1 MLIGVVIIVVNK
13 QLKLDQLVGLLGSL
27 LTLAGVSVA
36 MYGLLDTMRGGRM
49 KKEKPESDEVGSE
62 VEIEKASRTK
72 ELEGRL
78 PIPLGSVTDRTTQLI
93 GVDSEHRT
101 QDFCS
106 ATPCHLCNSS
116 DKLTF
121 MDSLIPV
128 FTLIFGAIIGAVV
141 AWLTLHARSHRA
153 FDDGRAASTAEL
165 AALQERIAAK
175 DRELQKLQGTF
186 EAEVSD
192 SDRLRE
198 DNARLLA
205 DLEGERRAAHERNE
219 SFKRVTAELAEKF
232 KALSRDALKDN
243 NQEFLN
249 LARATLER
257 FQVSAKGDLDQR
269 QQAID
274 QMVKPL
280 KESLE
285 KVDGKIEEME
295 RIRAGAYSGL
305 IEQVK
310 TLASSHQQL
319 QAETGN
325 LVKALRT
332 PHVRGRWGEIQL
344 RRVVELAGMIQYC
357 DFAEQETIAN
367 EDGRIRPDVIVRL
380 PGNRTIV
387 IDAKV
392 PFEAF
397 YESISTADDSIR
409 LERLK
414 DHARLVRTHIVALSR
429 KSYWEAVQ
437 PTPEFVLLFLPGESF
452 YSAALEQDPKLIEDG
467 INQRVIIA
475 TPTTLIA
482 LLKAISYGWQQEQR
496 AANADEVGKLG
507 KELYDRLR
515 TFLSHF
521 SDIGRNLDR
530 ALEFYNKGVASLD
543 TRVLVTARKLKDRNA
558 ISGEEIESPEPVDK
572 RTRPLSLDEG
582 GLFPEL
588 AAPADTDEDDLPPL
602 LRSRSARAGEKQS

>member
-1 MLIGVVIIVVNK
+1 
-13 QLKLDQLVGLLGSL
+13 
-27 LTLAGVSVA
+27 
-36 MYGLLDTMRGGRM
+36 
-49 KKEKPESDEVGSE
+49 
-62 VEIEKASRTK
+62 
-72 ELEGRL
+72 
-78 PIPLGSVTDRTTQLI
+78 
-93 GVDSEHRT
+93 
-101 QDFCS
+101 
-106 ATPCHLCNSS
+106 
-116 DKLTF
+116 
-121 MDSLIPV
+121 
-128 FTLIFGAIIGAVV
+128 
-141 AWLTLHARSHRA
+141 
-153 FDDGRAASTAEL
+153 
-165 AALQERIAAK
+165 
-175 DRELQKLQGTF
+175 
-186 EAEVSD
+186 
-192 SDRLRE
+192 
-198 DNARLLA
+198 
-205 DLEGERRAAHERNE
+205 
-219 SFKRVTAELAEKF
+219 
-232 KALSRDALKDN
+232 
-243 NQEFLN
+243 

-257 FQVSAKGDLDQR
+257 FQQTAKGDLEQR

-274 QMVKPL
+274 QLVKPL

-310 TLASSHQQL
+310 TLAASQQQL
-319 QAETGN
+319 QYETGN

-332 PHVRGRWGEIQL
+332 PHIRGRWGEIQL
-344 RRVVELAGMIQYC
+344 RRVVELAGMVQYC
-357 DFAEQETIAN
+357 DFTEQETISN

-387 IDAKV
+387 VDAKV

-397 YESISTADDSIR
+397 YESITTSDDVIR

-414 DHARLVRTHIVALSR
+414 EHARLVRAHIVALSR

-437 PTPEFVLLFLPGESF
+437 PTPEFVLLFLPGETF

-467 INQRVIIA
+467 INQKVIIA

-515 TFLSHF
+515 TFLTHF

-530 ALEFYNKGVASLD
+530 ALESYNKGVGSLEA
-543 TRVLVTARKLKDRNA
+543 RVLVTARKFKERSA
-558 ISGEEIESPEPVDK
+558 ISGDEIESPEPVDK
-572 RTRPLSLDEG
+572 SARALSLDEG

-588 AAPADTDEDDLPPL
+588 VAPESDDEPGEGNDELFPL
-602 LRSRSARAGEKQS
+602 LNSKTAGA